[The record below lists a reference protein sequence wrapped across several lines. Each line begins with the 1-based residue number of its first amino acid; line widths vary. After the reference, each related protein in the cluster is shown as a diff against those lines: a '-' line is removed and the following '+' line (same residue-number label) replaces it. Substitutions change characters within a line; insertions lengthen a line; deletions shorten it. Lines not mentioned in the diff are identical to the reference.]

1 MKTDKSRSLVFADS
15 TWLSD
20 AIILQNRG
28 NAQAVIDAM
37 TWIMDTPEAVGE
49 INNEN
54 DIKVEH
60 NKSGQGWIFYGSS
73 LLFPLSIVL
82 LGTLRIRSRRKE

>member
-1 MKTDKSRSLVFADS
+1 M
-15 TWLSD
+15 
-20 AIILQNRG
+20 IILQNRG

>member
-1 MKTDKSRSLVFADS
+1 M
-15 TWLSD
+15 
-20 AIILQNRG
+20 
-28 NAQAVIDAM
+28 IDAM
-37 TWIMDTPEAVGE
+37 TWVTDTPDAAGE
-49 INNEN
+49 INDEN

-82 LGTLRIRSRRKE
+82 LGAVRIRNRRKE